1 MLDSGEERG
10 ELGLM
15 ASSATMPGGEGQ
27 VGKGRP
33 EIARNDSL

>member
-15 ASSATMPGGEGQ
+15 ASSAAMLGGEGQ
-27 VGKGRP
+27 VGKG
-33 EIARNDSL
+33 